1 MAIRMIGLDLDGTLF
16 DSRKRLTKYTRQ
28 VLEQA
33 IAQGIL
39 IVPSTGRPR
48 IGLPENLL
56 EIPGIRYA
64 VVANGSAIYDL
75 KENRFLYQNCMDR
88 EAAADLMRRTRRL
101 GHTVQ
106 GAFLGEWGYMEAE
119 DSVRIEQLPLVEEMK
134 AYLRTS
140 RHVVES
146 LPDLIRTNQDAPQ
159 KLVLMFLLNQDGKA
173 VDQEEAERIAAQ
185 YQQFSFM
192 SGGVGNIEIID
203 RHAGKG
209 TALLELGK
217 LLGIARKE
225 IMAVGDSENDLDMIR
240 KAGLGVAMA
249 NGEEIVKKYADAITA
264 SNDEDGCAKAIE
276 TYAMQR

>member
-119 DSVRIEQLPLVEEMK
+119 DSVRIEQLP
-134 AYLRTS
+134 ACRGD
-140 RHVVES
+140 ES
-146 LPDLIRTNQDAPQ
+146 LPAHITACG
-159 KLVLMFLLNQDGKA
+159 GKSSGFDSYKSRCSA
-173 VDQEEAERIAAQ
+173 KAGADVFIKSGRE
-185 YQQFSFM
+185 SSG
-192 SGGVGNIEIID
+192 SGGSGED
-203 RHAGKG
+203 CG
-209 TALLELGK
+209 TVSAIFLYV
-217 LLGIARKE
+217 RW
-225 IMAVGDSENDLDMIR
+225 R
-240 KAGLGVAMA
+240 W
-249 NGEEIVKKYADAITA
+249 KY
-264 SNDEDGCAKAIE
+264 
-276 TYAMQR
+276 

>member
-64 VVANGSAIYDL
+64 VVANGSAIYDRKKTGSFNSKL
-75 KENRFLYQNCMDR
+75 YGSGSCGRFDAPQQHAALDTLY
-88 EAAADLMRRTRRL
+88 EE
-101 GHTVQ
+101 
-106 GAFLGEWGYMEAE
+106 AFLGEWGYMEAE

-134 AYLRTS
+134 AYMRTS

-146 LPDLIRTNQDAPQ
+146 L
-159 KLVLMFLLNQDGKA
+159 
-173 VDQEEAERIAAQ
+173 RI
-185 YQQFSFM
+185 
-192 SGGVGNIEIID
+192 
-203 RHAGKG
+203 
-209 TALLELGK
+209 
-217 LLGIARKE
+217 
-225 IMAVGDSENDLDMIR
+225 
-240 KAGLGVAMA
+240 
-249 NGEEIVKKYADAITA
+249 
-264 SNDEDGCAKAIE
+264 
-276 TYAMQR
+276 